1 MTAQIDSSAG
11 STTSGLTADT
21 PMATIA
27 LRSDAHASVLDRH
40 HLDFC
45 CGGRR
50 SLSEAC
56 ARAGLDVGSVLDELN
71 AAATSRLAAALPVDD
86 WIQRPLPELID
97 HIVDAHHVFTRGALA
112 RIAPLM
118 NKVLA
123 KHGPQHPELTRV
135 SVAFTDLASDLG
147 PHMAREEAVL
157 FPYLRALANPGA
169 PPAAAPFGTV
179 RNPVR
184 MMMMQHDRAAELLA
198 EIQEASGDLAV
209 PEGACASYAALY
221 GALKELRLDLLKHV
235 SLENNVLFPRAITLD
250 DALLRRRADAATRSP
265 IGQRGPEP
273 SLR

>member
-1 MTAQIDSSAG
+1 MTAQIDSTTG
-11 STTSGLTADT
+11 STTSALTADT
-21 PMATIA
+21 PTATIA
-27 LRSDAHASVLDRH
+27 LRSDAHAAVLDRH

-56 ARAGLDVGSVLDELN
+56 VRAGLDVGPILDELN
-71 AAATSRLAAALPVDD
+71 AAATSRLAAAVPAD

-112 RIAPLM
+112 RIAPLL
-118 NKVLA
+118 NKVVA
-123 KHGPQHPELTRV
+123 KHGAQHPELTRV
-135 SVAFTDLASDLG
+135 FVAFTDLASDLG

-157 FPYLRALANPGA
+157 FPYLRALANPGD

-184 MMMMQHDRAAELLA
+184 MMMMQHDRAAELLT

-221 GALKELRLDLLKHV
+221 ATLKELRLDLLKHV
-235 SLENNVLFPRAITLD
+235 SLENNVVFPRAITLE
-250 DALLRRRADAATRSP
+250 DALLRRRDDVATRSP